1 MPRANRFYGVVQLLV
16 AFFLCAGVLYAAL
29 DRRYRDGIILLLLS
43 IPLVSYAL
51 RSFGKLAPRA
61 VEVPERVAADY
72 RLEISEQALRF
83 DDTSVRISRSWGDF
97 GSYVEGEGLILLYQK
112 DGFVRIIPT
121 RVMSAEQLTALREL
135 LRSKLEMKRGPRSS
149 KLMF

>member
-1 MPRANRFYGVVQLLV
+1 MPRAHRFYGVVQLLV
-16 AFFLCAGVLYAAL
+16 AFFLCAGALYAAL

-83 DDTSVRISRSWGDF
+83 DDTSVRISKLGRFRGICGRGGVDF
-97 GSYVEGEGLILLYQK
+97 AVSKGRFCPNHPHTGNVG
-112 DGFVRIIPT
+112 RTANRTP
-121 RVMSAEQLTALREL
+121 RVIA
-135 LRSKLEMKRGPRSS
+135 
-149 KLMF
+149 